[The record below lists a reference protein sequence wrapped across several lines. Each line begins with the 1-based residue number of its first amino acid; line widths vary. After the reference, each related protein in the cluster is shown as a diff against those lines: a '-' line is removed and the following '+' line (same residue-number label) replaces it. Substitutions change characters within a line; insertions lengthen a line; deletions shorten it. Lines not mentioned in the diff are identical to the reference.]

1 MRNMRTRTFAEWWT
15 SLPSDLRKKSLE
27 VAAENIDDNKKTI
40 EKINYVL
47 YHLHLATN
55 KVKKPTLDEFKFW
68 FQSGQLNWISIL
80 IQIKCIVTILWKQL
94 K

>member
-1 MRNMRTRTFAEWWT
+1 MTSIRTRTFAEGWT

-27 VAAENIDDNKKTI
+27 VADENIDDNKKTI

-80 IQIKCIVTILWKQL
+80 IQI
-94 K
+94 